1 MSDATPVRL
10 AGLHVYPIKSCAGVA
25 VDESLLIE
33 TGLELDRA
41 WMVVDAQGR
50 FMSQRDWPRLA
61 LVKPTL
67 KVWDIVLR
75 APGMLALHLRI
86 DAVEAPTRATVW
98 GDEVAAYDM
107 GDLAARWFSVFLGTE
122 ARLVR
127 FDPEQRR
134 ACDAKWTAGHE
145 AQTAFADGFPLL
157 VSSTG
162 SLSALNTRL
171 AAAGQP
177 PVTEARFRPN
187 LVIEGLDGRL
197 DDHGEDFLDEI
208 AFDTDEGQVRLKLCK
223 PCTRCSIPD
232 VDPATG
238 ERGHAVG
245 DALAAYRADARMGG
259 ALTWGMNAFPLEGIE
274 RLLKVGQT
282 GRATLA
288 F

>member
-1 MSDATPVRL
+1 MSDAIALRL
-10 AGLHVYPIKSCAGVA
+10 AALNLYPVKSCAGVA

-50 FMSQRDWPRLA
+50 FLSQRDWPRLA

-86 DAVEAPTRATVW
+86 DAVEQPTRATVW

-127 FDPEQRR
+127 FDPEHRR
-134 ACDAKWTAGHE
+134 ACDAKWTQGHD
-145 AQTAFADGFPLL
+145 AQTAFADAYPVL

-162 SLSALNTRL
+162 SLAAVNARL
-171 AAAGQP
+171 ASAGQP
-177 PVTEARFRPN
+177 PVTDARFRPN
-187 LVIEGLDGRL
+187 LVIEGLDGPL
-197 DDHGEDFLDEI
+197 DAHGEDFLDEI
-208 AFDTDEGQVRLKLCK
+208 TFDTDEGPVRLKLCK
-223 PCTRCSIPD
+223 PCVRCPIPD

-245 DALAAYRADARMGG
+245 DALAAYRADPRMGG
-259 ALTWGMNAFPLEGIE
+259 RITWGMNAFPLEGIE